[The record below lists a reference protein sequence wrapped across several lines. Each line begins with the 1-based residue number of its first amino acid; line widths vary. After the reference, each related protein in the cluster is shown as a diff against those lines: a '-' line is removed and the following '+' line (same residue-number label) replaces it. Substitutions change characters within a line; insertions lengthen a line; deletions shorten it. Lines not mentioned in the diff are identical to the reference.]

1 MRAAKK
7 HKKHKRF
14 VPLVAI
20 RGYKAKLELA
30 LPEVLLTALEAALP
44 KLIVRTDF
52 SG

>member
-1 MRAAKK
+1 MR
-7 HKKHKRF
+7 
-14 VPLVAI
+14 I
-20 RGYKAKLELA
+20 RGYKAKLKLA